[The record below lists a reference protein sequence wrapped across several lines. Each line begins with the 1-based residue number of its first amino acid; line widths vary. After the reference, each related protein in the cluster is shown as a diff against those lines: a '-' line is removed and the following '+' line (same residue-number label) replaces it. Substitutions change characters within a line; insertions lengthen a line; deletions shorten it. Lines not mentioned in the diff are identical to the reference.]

1 MDTTYTLE
9 RRVSSTT
16 NGAGGG
22 TVSVSVEE
30 RRFRGSLES
39 VVGST
44 STPKPLE
51 SEEEFVD
58 SLRSLGS
65 TSTPFVTANSTM
77 LSIKESPRPSRIPRP
92 SPRPSVLPRLRESP
106 LSDSSREFRTPSTT
120 FTTSPESDDQ
130 KAVRKYLRPKR
141 RITFVGINPSGSKFV
156 SDPSCH
162 GQFCGFLFKILDFL
176 RGIFRWFEKMNQ
188 S

>member
-1 MDTTYTLE
+1 M
-9 RRVSSTT
+9 
-16 NGAGGG
+16 
-22 TVSVSVEE
+22 
-30 RRFRGSLES
+30 
-39 VVGST
+39 
-44 STPKPLE
+44 PKPFAHWTRPIRWRDALAQQPTARAGAR
-51 SEEEFVD
+51 SVCRLRRGD
-58 SLRSLGS
+58 SGAVWNLWWDQQAPPNLWSPRRNLWNSLRSLGS
-65 TSTPFVTANSTM
+65 TSTPFVTASSTM

-156 SDPSCH
+156 FNPSCH
-162 GQFCGFLFKILDFL
+162 GQFLWIFALKILD
-176 RGIFRWFEKMNQ
+176 I
-188 S
+188 